1 MIDKREWMRKS
12 GFCDRL
18 REAREKAGYTR
29 EQVAANL
36 ETVKEYVF
44 KVENAQTCPSIAK
57 VCAMA
62 ELYEVTI
69 DWLCGRKE
77 ENDC

>member
-1 MIDKREWMRKS
+1 MADKREWMKKS

-18 REAREKAGYTR
+18 RDARKEAGYTQD
-29 EQVAANL
+29 QVAAKL
-36 ETVKEYVF
+36 ETVKEYVY

-62 ELYEVTI
+62 DLYNVTI
-69 DWLCGRKE
+69 DWLCGRKDE
-77 ENDC
+77 RES